1 MDFFSLQYQARCKK
15 LVQQYGFH
23 HRKNVFI
30 RITHDVC
37 QSFYMERLGRGPF
50 RKLCRIGFSVLP
62 LCQNISAQRVEA
74 GVGLYYLRKFQISD
88 GAEES
93 DGWVYSLKK
102 ESISACIEEI
112 SQYLELYLIP
122 FFERA
127 NHTQAAFHELIALE
141 KIFQENRLASLQLS
155 GIKDC
160 AANKSGIHLLDSP
173 KYYMALKNGNYDYA
187 KESCAAFLQ
196 QNLTA
201 YESSKAFLSEKNLAE
216 RMEIIQELRHELD
229 LLKAENTDYFRN
241 LMERNESCSRE
252 NLKKYLSKP

>member
-1 MDFFSLQYQARCKK
+1 MDTFSSQYQARCKE

-23 HRKNVFI
+23 RRKNVFI
-30 RITHDVC
+30 RVINDVC
-37 QSFYMERLGRGPF
+37 QSFYMEKLSRGPF
-50 RKLCRIGFSVLP
+50 HKLCRIGFSVLP
-62 LCQNISAQRVEA
+62 LCQNVSAQHVEA

-88 GAEES
+88 ASEES
-93 DGWVYSLKK
+93 DGWIYSLQA

-127 NHTQAAFHELIALE
+127 NHTQAAFHESIALE
-141 KIFQENRLASLQLS
+141 KLFQENRLASLQLR

-160 AANKSGIHLLDSP
+160 AANKSEIHLLDSP
-173 KYYMALKNGNYDYA
+173 RYYMALKNGYYDYA

-201 YESSKAFLSEKNLAE
+201 YERSKSFLSEKIAAE
-216 RMEIIQELRHELD
+216 RMQIIQEFRHELD
-229 LLKAENTDYFRN
+229 LLNAGNAEYFRN
-241 LMERNESCSRE
+241 LIEKNESYSRKSLE
-252 NLKKYLSKP
+252 KYLPAP